1 MRLWCIVKNI
11 HAGYNENPKLEKHL
25 KIFAQKPVLYLSI
38 LTNMDNQKNGS
49 GAIYCFH
56 YLLPMTHSADN
67 YKEHIHS
74 HTLEITVYIS
84 GKGTVNEEFSVN
96 ERYAGD
102 VLKRYENAYFNEL
115 PEFGRDASIENV
127 GEVFFRILTDV
138 LAQADVDLLRLEIG
152 ENPLRQYV
160 ISTYM

>member
-1 MRLWCIVKNI
+1 MN
-11 HAGYNENPKLEKHL
+11 NEN
-25 KIFAQKPVLYLSI
+25 A
-38 LTNMDNQKNGS
+38 GS

-74 HTLEITVYIS
+74 HTLEITVYIC
-84 GKGTVNEEFSVN
+84 GRGTVDEEFSVN

-102 VLKRYENAYFNEL
+102 VLKRYENAYFNDL

-127 GEVFFRILTDV
+127 GEVFFKILTDV
-138 LAQADVDLLRLEIG
+138 LAQSDVELLRLEIG

-160 ISTYM
+160 ISTYI